1 MRIVLLGPPGAGKGT
16 QAAILTDHYKVLHLA
31 TGDLL
36 REEVAKVS
44 ELGLKA
50 KGYMEKGELVPDE
63 LVIDMVINK
72 LNSPEAEKGFILDG
86 FPRNVA
92 QAEAFGKRLVEK
104 IINLDSV
111 IYLETSEDIIV
122 KRLSGRRICRA
133 CGAVYHVVN
142 IPPKVKGVCDKCG
155 GELYQRKDDTIET
168 IKNRLEVYNQQT
180 AALIDYYKKENKL
193 FIVSGDVDARELFT
207 KIQEYFKKQNIV

>member
-16 QAAILTDHYKVLHLA
+16 QAAILTDYYKVLHLA

-36 REEVAKVS
+36 REEVAKAS

-50 KGYMEKGELVPDE
+50 RGYMEKGELVPDE

-92 QAEAFGKRLVEK
+92 QAEAFGKRLAEK
-104 IINLDSV
+104 SINLDNV

-122 KRLSGRRICRA
+122 KRLTGRRICRA

-142 IPPKVKGVCDKCG
+142 IPPKVNGVCDKCG

-168 IKNRLEVYNQQT
+168 IKNRLKVYNQQT
-180 AALIDYYKKENKL
+180 AALIDYYKKEDKL
-193 FIVSGDVDARELFT
+193 FMVSGDVDTRELFT
-207 KIQEYFKKQNIV
+207 KLQEYFKKQNII

>member
-207 KIQEYFKKQNIV
+207 KIQEYFKKQNIA

>member
-16 QAAILTDHYKVLHLA
+16 QAAILTDHYKVLHIA

-36 REEVAKVS
+36 REEVDRES

-72 LNSPEAEKGFILDG
+72 LNSEEAKKGFILDG

-92 QAEAFGKRLVEK
+92 QAEAFSKRLDEK
-104 IINLDSV
+104 NINLDSV
-111 IYLETSEDIIV
+111 IYLETSEDIII
-122 KRLSGRRICRA
+122 KRLSGRRICKT
-133 CGAVYHVVN
+133 CGAVYHIVN
-142 IPPKVKGVCDKCG
+142 MPSKVEDICDKCG
-155 GELYQRKDDTIET
+155 GDLYQRKDDTIET
-168 IKNRLEVYNQQT
+168 IKNRLQVYNQQT
-180 AALIDYYKKENKL
+180 AALIDYYKQEDKL
-193 FIVSGDVDARELFT
+193 FMVSGDLDAQELFA
-207 KIQEYFKKQNIV
+207 KLQGYFKKKNIV

>member
-16 QAAILTDHYKVLHLA
+16 QAAILTDYYKVLHLA

-36 REEVAKVS
+36 REEVAKAS

-50 KGYMEKGELVPDE
+50 KGYMEKGELAPDE

-92 QAEAFGKRLVEK
+92 QAEAFGKRLAEK
-104 IINLDSV
+104 SINLDNV

-122 KRLSGRRICRA
+122 KRLTGRRICRA

-168 IKNRLEVYNQQT
+168 IKNRLKVYNQQT
-180 AALIDYYKKENKL
+180 AALIDYYKKEDKL
-193 FIVSGDVDARELFT
+193 FMVSGDVDTRELFT
-207 KIQEYFKKQNIV
+207 KLQEYFKKQNII